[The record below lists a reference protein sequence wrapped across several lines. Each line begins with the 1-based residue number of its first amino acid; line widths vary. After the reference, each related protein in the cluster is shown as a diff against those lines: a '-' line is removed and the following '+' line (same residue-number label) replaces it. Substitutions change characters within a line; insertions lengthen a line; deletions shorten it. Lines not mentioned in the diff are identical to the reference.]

1 MHRNEHCGQTIR
13 ERVMLSLMALEVFTM
28 AAVSV
33 RDLDD
38 EVKDRLRVRAAAN
51 GRSMEAEIR
60 AILVD
65 AVNDTKESVGL
76 LAALED
82 RFGALGGAELDL
94 PPRATPPRAASFTP

>member
-1 MHRNEHCGQTIR
+1 
-13 ERVMLSLMALEVFTM
+13 MALEVVPV

-38 EVKDRLRVRAAAN
+38 GVKERLRIRAAGN

-60 AILVD
+60 AILVA
-65 AVNDTKESVGL
+65 AVNEPEQTEGL
-76 LAALED
+76 FTSIVD

-94 PPRATPPRAASFTP
+94 PQRATPARAADLTS